1 MAKDPVCGMVVD
13 SKTTL
18 MVTDP
23 VCGMEVDPT
32 KAPHTRQVMGQPFY
46 FCSNFCAQLFDPEMT
61 AAELV
66 RLRAAIGGEGHQRRA
81 RPSLWGQDLTHGA
94 IKKLLHFFGGES

>member
-1 MAKDPVCGMVVD
+1 MA
-13 SKTTL
+13 STSRTTL
-18 MVTDP
+18 IVTDP

-32 KAPHTRQVMGQPFY
+32 KAPHTRQVMGQTFY

-66 RLRAAIGGEGHQRRA
+66 RLRATIGGEGHQRRA
-81 RPSLWGQDLTHGA
+81 RPLLWGQSLTHRT
-94 IKKLLHFFGGES
+94 IKKLLRFFGGES